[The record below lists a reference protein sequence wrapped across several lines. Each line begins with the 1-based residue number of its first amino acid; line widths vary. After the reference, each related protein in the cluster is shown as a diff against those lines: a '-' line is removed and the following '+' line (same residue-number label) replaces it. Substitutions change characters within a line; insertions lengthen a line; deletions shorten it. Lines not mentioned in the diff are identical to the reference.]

1 MERLSKRGVPQE
13 AFIRLDLDLQREL
26 QEHCSRIIHRMI
38 VKSPQGTPTV
48 TLSAEWPMGT
58 ELGGRVVHGHAKAGE
73 RPVCRLKE
81 HDTYLLGEVMNLT
94 VIDTGEP
101 GKPESML
108 TYYNKPSKLN
118 AEYARTN
125 QKAGVPKDVLRSKFS
140 QQPVKYNNAPV
151 TYIDQGNV
159 ATGARASRA
168 ARW

>member
-1 MERLSKRGVPQE
+1 
-13 AFIRLDLDLQREL
+13 
-26 QEHCSRIIHRMI
+26 
-38 VKSPQGTPTV
+38 
-48 TLSAEWPMGT
+48 
-58 ELGGRVVHGHAKAGE
+58 
-73 RPVCRLKE
+73 
-81 HDTYLLGEVMNLT
+81 MNLT

-108 TYYNKPSKLN
+108 TYYNKPSELN

-159 ATGARASRA
+159 ATGNVTTCGSSSVILRNLWVGDFGLLYAK
-168 ARW
+168 